1 MTVSELIEELSKH
14 PGHHTVMLETFEQS
28 LDTGCDEEVWSFVG
42 EVEGQSNV
50 GDIGPIVKISAEVWN
65 G

>member
-1 MTVSELIEELSKH
+1 MTVGELIEELRKH
-14 PGHHTVMLETFEQS
+14 PSHHTVMLETVEPNYE
-28 LDTGCDEEVWSFVG
+28 TGGGETVWSFVG
-42 EVEGQSNV
+42 EVAGQSNV